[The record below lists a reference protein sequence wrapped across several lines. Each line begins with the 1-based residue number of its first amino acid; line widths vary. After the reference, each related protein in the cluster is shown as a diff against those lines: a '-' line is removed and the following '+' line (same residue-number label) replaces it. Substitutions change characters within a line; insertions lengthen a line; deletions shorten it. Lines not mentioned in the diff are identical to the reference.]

1 MTRRKTEAWL
11 VEWADDGQFFGLFR
25 DKATALISVD
35 QSGSHQS
42 LRITPLVRRD
52 PKAEA
57 VVRAAE
63 KLVRW
68 WEEMGTACNPHS
80 ANADPADRVMSAVD
94 ALLASRKRA
103 KR

>member
-1 MTRRKTEAWL
+1 MDIDEGEMAILGNYRE
-11 VEWADDGQFFGLFR
+11 
-25 DKATALISVD
+25 
-35 QSGSHQS
+35 
-42 LRITPLVRRD
+42 RD

>member
-11 VEWADDGQFFGLFR
+11 VVDESGNEFLYPYKQDSDDKIHDLDADGETGLV
-25 DKATALISVD
+25 I
-35 QSGSHQS
+35 
-42 LRITPLVRRD
+42 PLVRRD

-68 WEEMGTACNPHS
+68 WEEMGTACNPGS
-80 ANADPADRVMSAVD
+80 LNADPADRMMGAVH

-103 KR
+103 KK